1 MRRVVVMTVMLG
13 LVRVGVLVLVTIIV
27 RVIAIVRICLKH
39 LQIRNP
45 HPTLPSEV
53 LRA

>member
-1 MRRVVVMTVMLG
+1 MRTVVVTTVMLG

-27 RVIAIVRICLKH
+27 RVIAMVRVRLKH

-45 HPTLPSEV
+45 HTTLTSEV
-53 LRA
+53 LCA